1 MTQIERGA
9 RAEAITVGSMELRRV
24 AIVTGANHGI
34 GAAAAECLAADGV
47 AVLLAY
53 LRGRVVDDPNTPER
67 YQASRMTDGDAVAAR
82 ILAAGGEAVAIEA
95 DLLDDATPAR
105 LFDAAETHY
114 GPVDILI
121 NNATGW
127 ASGDSFVA
135 GTTDPV
141 GRRTPG
147 VTGALF
153 DHTFGVDARAG
164 ALMIAEFSARLI
176 DRDGTW
182 GRIVGLTS
190 GTSMGFPS
198 EVTYGAAKAALENY
212 TMSAALELG
221 RHGVTA
227 NMIHPPI
234 TDSGWVN
241 DAVRQ
246 FAATSADHFHVAEPD
261 EVGRVIAWLC
271 SDDARM
277 VTGNLIRMR

>member
-1 MTQIERGA
+1 MAQRH
-9 RAEAITVGSMELRRV
+9 V

-34 GAAAAECLAADGV
+34 GAAAAERLAADGV
-47 AVLLAY
+47 AVLVAY

-67 YQASRMTDGDAVAAR
+67 YQQNRMTDGDEVAAR
-82 ILAAGGEAVAIEA
+82 IVAAGCQAIAIEA
-95 DLLDDATPAR
+95 DLLDDATPGR
-105 LFDAAETHY
+105 LFDAAEAHF

-127 ASGDSFVA
+127 ASGDSFTA
-135 GTTDPV
+135 GITDPV
-141 GRRTPG
+141 GRSTPG

-153 DHTFGVDARAG
+153 DRTFGVDARAG
-164 ALMIAEFSARLI
+164 ALMIAEFSSRLI
-176 DRDGTW
+176 DRDGNW

-190 GTSMGFPS
+190 GGAMGFPS

-221 RHGVTA
+221 RRGVTA

-246 FAATSADHFHVAEPD
+246 FAATASDHFHVAEPA

>member
-1 MTQIERGA
+1 MAQ
-9 RAEAITVGSMELRRV
+9 RRV

-47 AVLLAY
+47 AVLIAY
-53 LRGRVVDDPNTPER
+53 LRTRVVDDPETPER
-67 YQASRMTDGDAVAAR
+67 YQQNRMTDGEEVAAR
-82 ILAAGGEAVAIEA
+82 IVADGGEAIAIEA

-105 LFDAAETHY
+105 LFDAAEAQL

-127 ASGDSFVA
+127 ASGDSFNA

-141 GRRTPG
+141 GRSTPG

-153 DHTFGVDARAG
+153 DRTFGVDARAA
-164 ALMIAEFSARLI
+164 ALMIAEFSNRLI
-176 DRDGTW
+176 DRDGQW

-190 GTSMGFPS
+190 GGSMGFPS

-221 RHGVTA
+221 RRGVTA

-241 DAVRQ
+241 DAVRE
-246 FAATSADHFHVAEPD
+246 FAATSSDHFHVAEPT

-277 VTGNLIRMR
+277 VTGNILRMR

>member
-1 MTQIERGA
+1 MSQRH
-9 RAEAITVGSMELRRV
+9 V

-34 GAAAAECLAADGV
+34 GAAAAECLAHGGS
-47 AVLLAY
+47 AVLIAY
-53 LRGRVVDDPNTPER
+53 LRNRVVDDPNTPEK
-67 YQASRMTDGDAVAAR
+67 YQQNRLTDGDEIAAR
-82 ILAAGGEAVAIEA
+82 INSAGGHAVAIEA
-95 DLLDDATPAR
+95 DLLDDTAPAR
-105 LFDAAETHY
+105 LFDLAEAEL

-127 ASGDSFVA
+127 ASGDSFAA

-147 VTGALF
+147 VTSALF
-153 DHTFGVDARAG
+153 DRTFGVDARAG
-164 ALMIAEFSARLI
+164 ALMIAEFSRRLI
-176 DRDGTW
+176 ERNGIW

-190 GTSMGFPS
+190 GGSMGFPS

-221 RHGVTA
+221 RRGVTA
-227 NMIHPPI
+227 NMVHPPI

-241 DAVRQ
+241 EAVRN
-246 FAATSADHFHVAEPD
+246 FAATASDHFHVAEPA

>member
-1 MTQIERGA
+1 MAQ
-9 RAEAITVGSMELRRV
+9 RRV

-34 GAAAAECLAADGV
+34 GAAAAVRLAADGA
-47 AVLLAY
+47 AVLVTY
-53 LRGRVVDDPNTPER
+53 LRRRVVDDPNTPER
-67 YQASRMTDGDAVAAR
+67 YQESRMTDGDAVAAR
-82 ILAAGGEAVAIEA
+82 IVAGGGEAVAIEA
-95 DLLDDATPAR
+95 DLLDDETPAR
-105 LFDAAETHY
+105 LFDAAESAF

-127 ASGDSFVA
+127 ASGDSFTA
-135 GTTDPV
+135 GITDPV
-141 GRRTPG
+141 GRSTPG

-153 DHTFGVDARAG
+153 DRTFGVDARAG
-164 ALMIAEFSARLI
+164 ALLIAEFSRRLI
-176 DRDGTW
+176 DRDGQW

-190 GTSMGFPS
+190 GSSMGFPS

-221 RHGVTA
+221 RRGVTA

-241 DAVRQ
+241 DAVRE
-246 FAATSADHFHVAEPD
+246 FAATSNDHFHVAEPE

>member
-1 MTQIERGA
+1 MSERH
-9 RAEAITVGSMELRRV
+9 V

-34 GAAAAECLAADGV
+34 GAAAAECLARNGS
-47 AVLLAY
+47 AVLIAY
-53 LRGRVVDDPNTPER
+53 LRGRVVDDPSTPER
-67 YQASRMTDGDAVAAR
+67 YQQNRMADGDEVAAR
-82 ILAAGGEAVAIEA
+82 VNAAGGQAIAIEA

-105 LFDAAETHY
+105 LFDMAEAHF

-127 ASGDSFVA
+127 ASGDSFTA
-135 GTTDPV
+135 GITDPV
-141 GRRTPG
+141 GRSAPG

-153 DHTFGVDARAG
+153 DRTFGVDARAG
-164 ALMIAEFSARLI
+164 ALMIAEFSRRLI
-176 DRDGTW
+176 DREGNW

-190 GTSMGFPS
+190 GGSMGFPS

-221 RHGVTA
+221 RSGVTA

-241 DAVRQ
+241 DAVRE
-246 FAATSADHFHVAEPD
+246 FAATASDHFHVAEPA

-271 SDDARM
+271 GDDARM